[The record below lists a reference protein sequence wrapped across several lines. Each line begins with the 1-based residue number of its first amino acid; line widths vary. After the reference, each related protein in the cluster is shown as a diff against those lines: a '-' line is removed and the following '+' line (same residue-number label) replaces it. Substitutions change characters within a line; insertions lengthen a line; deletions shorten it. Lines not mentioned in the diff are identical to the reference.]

1 MKKILCFSI
10 LGLALTAC
18 SSNGTTKS
26 FDEADST
33 AVDTVEIADSVVI
46 DTAAVDTIC
55 VD

>member
-10 LGLALTAC
+10 LGIALTAC
-18 SSNGTTKS
+18 SGNGTTKS

-33 AVDTVEIADSVVI
+33 AVDTVEIVDSVVV
-46 DTAAVDTIC
+46 DTATVDTVC